1 MSEKTIQSEKRAGS
15 KRITIN
21 WRQYA
26 MIMALVILFIFFS
39 STTKGSFIL
48 TRNLS
53 NLARQMAITG
63 VLATGMA
70 MVIISGNIDLSVGT
84 LLGFIAGLGA
94 AGMVWWGW
102 DVLTTI
108 LIQLVLGLFVGLIQG
123 LIVSY
128 LRMPAFITTLG
139 MQLIFRGATL
149 GVIKGSTVAPL
160 PKPYV
165 FLGQAYVTKT
175 FGWILCA
182 VAIAF
187 VFYSMLSKRRSNLK
201 YKFEVAPISKDL
213 MKAFFFS
220 ALVVGFVYIMNDY
233 QGIPLPVIIMLALSL
248 IFTFVAERIT
258 FGRSVYA
265 IGGNR
270 EASKYAG
277 INVNRITTSVF
288 MLSGAMS
295 AVAGIIMAA
304 RLNAGAPQAGLNME
318 TDAIAAAVIGG
329 ISMTGGIGRVSGALI
344 GAVVMATLDN
354 GMSMMNVQAFWQY
367 IVKGGVLIFAVW
379 FDISSKNKQK

>member
-1 MSEKTIQSEKRAGS
+1 MIAVATEKEKS
-15 KRITIN
+15 KKRTFN
-21 WRQYA
+21 LRQYA
-26 MIMALVILFIFFS
+26 MIIALIILFILFTS
-39 STTKGSFIL
+39 LTKGSFIQ

-84 LLGFIAGLGA
+84 LLGFIGGIGA

-102 DVLTTI
+102 DMYTTI
-108 LIQLVLGLFVGLIQG
+108 VIQLVLGLLVGLIQG
-123 LIVSY
+123 SIVAY

-139 MQLIFRGATL
+139 AQLIFRGATL
-149 GVIKGSTVAPL
+149 GVIKGTTVAPL
-160 PKPYV
+160 PKGYV
-165 FLGQAYVTKT
+165 FLGQAYVTSLL
-175 FGWILCA
+175 GWLLSA
-182 VAIAF
+182 VAIGF
-187 VFYSMLSKRRSNLK
+187 IFYSMIRKRRSNLK
-201 YKFEVAPISKDL
+201 YSFAVQTLGSDIALAS
-213 MKAFFFS
+213 FFS
-220 ALVVGFVYIMNDY
+220 VLVIGFTWIMNNY
-233 QGIPLPVIIMLALSL
+233 RGIPVPVILMLALS
-248 IFTFVAERIT
+248 ITFTFVAEKIT

-270 EASKYAG
+270 EAAKYAG
-277 INVNRITTSVF
+277 INVNRITIIVF
-288 MLSGAMS
+288 MLSGLMS
-295 AVAGIIMAA
+295 AVAGIIMSA

-344 GAVVMATLDN
+344 GAIVIATLDN
-354 GMSMMNVQAFWQY
+354 GMSMMNIQAFWQF
-367 IVKGGVLIFAVW
+367 IVKGAVLIIAVW

>member
-1 MSEKTIQSEKRAGS
+1 MTSIDTEKGKTKGVSF
-15 KRITIN
+15 N
-21 WRQYA
+21 FRQYA
-26 MIMALVILFIFFS
+26 MILALIVLFILFTS
-39 STTKGSFIL
+39 LTKGSFIQ

-63 VLATGMA
+63 VLATGMS

-84 LLGFIAGLGA
+84 LLGFIGGLGA

-102 DVLTTI
+102 DMYTTI
-108 LIQLVLGLFVGLIQG
+108 VIQLALGLLVGLIQG
-123 LIVSY
+123 SIVAY

-139 MQLIFRGATL
+139 AQLIFRGATL
-149 GVIKGSTVAPL
+149 GVIKGTTVAPL
-160 PKPYV
+160 HKGYV
-165 FLGQAYVTKT
+165 FLGQAYVTELM
-175 FGWILCA
+175 GWILA
-182 VAIAF
+182 AIAIGF
-187 VFYSMLSKRRSNLK
+187 LFYSMFRKRSSNMK
-201 YKFEVAPISKDL
+201 YKFEVNSLSHDL
-213 MKAFFFS
+213 MVTSIFA
-220 ALVVGFVYIMNDY
+220 ALIVGFVWIMNDY
-233 QGIPLPVIIMLALSL
+233 RGIPVPVILMMALSI
-248 IFTFVAERIT
+248 IFTFVAEKLT

-270 EASKYAG
+270 EAAKYAG
-277 INVNRITTSVF
+277 INVNRITIVVF
-288 MLSGAMS
+288 MLSGLMS
-295 AVAGIIMAA
+295 AVAGIIMSA

-354 GMSMMNVQAFWQY
+354 GMSMMNIQAFWQF
-367 IVKGGVLIFAVW
+367 IVKGAVLIAAVW

>member
-1 MSEKTIQSEKRAGS
+1 MSEIAVKPNKAKRAS
-15 KRITIN
+15 FSF
-21 WRQYA
+21 RQYA
-26 MIMALVILFIFFS
+26 MIVALIILFILF
-39 STTKGSFIL
+39 TVMTKGSFIQ

-70 MVIISGNIDLSVGT
+70 MVIVSGNIDLSVGT
-84 LLGFIAGLGA
+84 LLGFIGGIGA

-102 DVLTTI
+102 DMYTTI
-108 LIQLVLGLFVGLIQG
+108 AVQLLLGLTVGLIQG
-123 LIVSY
+123 SIIAY

-139 MQLIFRGATL
+139 AQLIFRGATL
-149 GVIKGSTVAPL
+149 GVIRGTTVAPL
-160 PKPYV
+160 PKGYV
-165 FLGQAYVTKT
+165 YLGQAYVSMTL
-175 FGWILCA
+175 GWIFA
-182 VAIAF
+182 VVAIGLL
-187 VFYSMLSKRRSNLK
+187 FYFMVNKRKSNMK
-201 YKFEVAPISKDL
+201 YKFEVKSLSVDIL
-213 MKAFFFS
+213 KASFYS
-220 ALVVGFVYIMNDY
+220 LLIIGFVWIMNNY
-233 QGIPLPVIIMLALSL
+233 KGIPLPVIIMLALSI
-248 IFTFVAERIT
+248 IFTFVAEKIT

-270 EASKYAG
+270 EAAKYAG
-277 INVNRITTSVF
+277 INVNRITIIVF
-288 MLSGAMS
+288 MLSGLMS
-295 AVAGIIMAA
+295 GVAGIIMSA

-354 GMSMMNVQAFWQY
+354 GMSMMNIQAFWQF
-367 IVKGGVLIFAVW
+367 IVKGAVLIIAVW